1 MKLLRWFL
9 RRQVRLVATLFLPFG
24 IAMIV
29 LGLILYC
36 NERRF
41 VHSAQHATGKI
52 IAMESRDESFYP
64 RFTFS
69 LSDEIASNVGT
80 NPPDFEVGQQV
91 PVVYEARN
99 PRTAK
104 IATTFQIYGFSIV
117 VEIVGMVFIAFGF
130 FSSIPETK
138 ILPSL
143 EVDVHSYRF
152 DQHGA
157 AVSVVAGVVDGL
169 QVEGVV
175 DAAPGVQV
183 VVAFDDV
190 FAAVG

>member
-1 MKLLRWFL
+1 
-9 RRQVRLVATLFLPFG
+9 
-24 IAMIV
+24 MIV

-69 LSDEIASNVGT
+69 LSDGTGVEIASNVGT

-130 FSSIPETK
+130 
-138 ILPSL
+138 LA
-143 EVDVHSYRF
+143 RF
-152 DQHGA
+152 LRQKFFP
-157 AVSVVAGVVDGL
+157 V
-169 QVEGVV
+169 
-175 DAAPGVQV
+175 
-183 VVAFDDV
+183 
-190 FAAVG
+190 